1 MYRTVKT
8 LLSDSGETLAQSSSL
23 TMRMTAVTPRD
34 LLRAKKVIDSFR
46 AKMNM
51 SGIQMN
57 LGVHHSNGVIDNA

>member
-23 TMRMTAVTPRD
+23 SMRMTAVTPRD

-46 AKMNM
+46 AKMNI
-51 SGIQMN
+51 SVLQMD
-57 LGVHHSNGVIDNA
+57 LSVHPNSGVIDNA

>member
-8 LLSDSGETLAQSSSL
+8 LLSDSGETLARSSSL
-23 TMRMTAVTPRD
+23 SMRMTAVTPRD